1 MLKLPDTI
9 ENLRSSLQRLPGV
22 GQKTAMRYVMSM
34 LNWQDED
41 VHTMKSLIESVKEI
55 SFCEDCG
62 VFSDEIKC
70 EICIS
75 ETRNKELCI
84 VETVVDLLA
93 IDASDQF
100 KGKFHV
106 LGGVLNPLMGIGPEE
121 LRIKELELRIKNEEF
136 SSIILALNPS
146 VEGDATCSFIKE
158 LLPNG
163 TKVER
168 IGFGIPI
175 GGNLEYL
182 DPLTISKALENRRC
196 V

>member
-158 LLPNG
+158 LLPSG